1 MANVWR
7 GEDPL
12 VELRAGRRSPPVPKK
27 ILIVDAYPH
36 SLEGL
41 KHSLA
46 STGGRVDTAADSW
59 EAIKKGK
66 EGGFEVA
73 IIDLD
78 LPPLPGL
85 GLNGWDLVR
94 ILRGLN
100 PVTSIIVVS
109 ADGSAEVRARA
120 AELRV
125 SKFLEK
131 PIDLAE
137 LKELVRRVG
146 A

>member
-1 MANVWR
+1 MGV
-7 GEDPL
+7 G
-12 VELRAGRRSPPVPKK
+12 VGRQSAAVQKK

-41 KHSLA
+41 KYSLA
-46 STGGRVDTAADSW
+46 STGGRIETAADGW

-78 LPPLPGL
+78 LPPLSGL
-85 GLNGWDLVR
+85 GLNGWDLMR
-94 ILRGLN
+94 ILRSFN
-100 PVTSIIVVS
+100 PAMAIIAVC
-109 ADGSAEVRARA
+109 ADGSVEVRAQA
-120 AELRV
+120 AQLGV
-125 SKFLEK
+125 SRFLEK

-137 LKELVRRVG
+137 LRELVRAVG
-146 A
+146 P